1 MSVSD
6 MKKSIRVLTL
16 LLVLVSVLALQ
27 SFAAGPEF
35 RYELTV
41 DGKDTVEVQQGDVI
55 TVTLHLYRTD
65 AEESY
70 TMYAMQDEIR
80 YNGEF
85 FQLVPDSALLSSG
98 IQSTDISVQGG
109 LREFYMNFVS
119 FSGGAQWQPKTRV
132 GSFQLK
138 VLADSGVST
147 LTNEDF
153 LVSLKDGSGSY
164 KCEAN
169 TLTVILNSTCT
180 VRYESN
186 GGTAVDPVTAIFG
199 ETLTR
204 PQDPVRE
211 GKEFAGWYKDLHLTQ
226 PWSFETDTVQ
236 GNMTLYAKW
245 ENKAPVTPVDP
256 TPGPG
261 VDPVPPTPGPE
272 PQPPTPGP
280 GDDPVT
286 PPDPGVDDK
295 PSCVICG
302 RENTPGA
309 LPLCAFCL
317 LILVLIFLV
326 LTLVVI
332 LLTKRKPKGK
342 E

>member
-6 MKKSIRVLTL
+6 MKKSIRFL
-16 LLVLVSVLALQ
+16 LALAVLVSALALQ
-27 SFAAGPEF
+27 SFAAEPEF

-41 DGKDTVEVQQGDVI
+41 DGKDTVEVQTGDVI

-65 AEESY
+65 AEEPY

-80 YNGEF
+80 YNSEF
-85 FQLVPDSALLSSG
+85 FQLVPDSALLG
-98 IQSTDISVQGG
+98 TNIQSTDISVLGG

-180 VRYESN
+180 VKYEPN
-186 GGTAVDPVTAIFG
+186 GGTAVDPVTAIYG
-199 ETLTR
+199 EKLTE
-204 PQDPVRE
+204 PQAPTRE
-211 GKEFAGWYKDLHLTQ
+211 GKEFAGWYRDLHLTQ
-226 PWSFETDTVQ
+226 PWDFAADTVT

-245 ENKAPVTPVDP
+245 TDKAPVTPVDP
-256 TPGPG
+256 TPGD
-261 VDPVPPTPGPE
+261 DPVTPK
-272 PQPPTPGP
+272 P

-286 PPDPGVDDK
+286 PGDDPEPPASGKDG
-295 PSCVICG
+295 CVICG
-302 RENTPGA
+302 RENTLGA
-309 LPLCAFCL
+309 LPLCALCL
-317 LILVLIFLV
+317 LILVLILLV
-326 LTLVVI
+326 LSLVVI

-342 E
+342 D